1 MANGKSSS
9 SFHGRRPRSPLPDA
23 QDDSLDSIEGNQGV
37 NTGNQ
42 WVYKGAV
49 IKGLILGPEVLSLML
64 VCKPGDMSF

>member
-23 QDDSLDSIEGNQGV
+23 QEDSLDSIEGNQGV

-42 WVYKGAV
+42 WVNTRGSNQGVNIGNQWVSK
-49 IKGLILGPEVLSLML
+49 PEV
-64 VCKPGDMSF
+64 